1 VAHLKLHELLNLVC
15 NEDAD
20 RYQHEPF
27 HYGAPG
33 SPPPLPMWVTKS
45 RNRAMAA
52 PQTMSQMTAR
62 NTRLVII
69 IRSVSGGE
77 AEPGPT
83 ADRAKR

>member
-1 VAHLKLHELLNLVC
+1 
-15 NEDAD
+15 
-20 RYQHEPF
+20 
-27 HYGAPG
+27 
-33 SPPPLPMWVTKS
+33 
-45 RNRAMAA
+45 MAA